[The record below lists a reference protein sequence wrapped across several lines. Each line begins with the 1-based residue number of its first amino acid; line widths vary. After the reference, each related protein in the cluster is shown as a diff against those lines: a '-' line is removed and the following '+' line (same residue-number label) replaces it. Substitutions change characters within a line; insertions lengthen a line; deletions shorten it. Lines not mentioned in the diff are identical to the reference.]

1 MELWKGL
8 TSELREMIWLASLV
22 GALSVLGVGVAVIV
36 ALALDHWPTWSAAQ
50 LALPQLALNFPI
62 EY

>member
-8 TSELREMIWLASLV
+8 GEEFREMIWLASLV
-22 GALSVLGVGVAVIV
+22 GALSVLGVGVAVIA

-50 LALPQLALNFPI
+50 LALTQFA
-62 EY
+62 